1 MDTSLE
7 TAVWA
12 RASEHYGSE
21 LERILDSAISSYKR
35 APGLQPPSRLYAKD
49 IGTQGIEALFGA
61 LLRGQAGRFHV
72 LSPGIEI
79 RHSLRLHLVHSLC
92 RRLLDDGQASEE
104 MRDRH
109 FAIDLGL

>member
-12 RASEHYGSE
+12 RASERYGSE

-35 APGLQPPSRLYAKD
+35 APGLEPPSRLYAKD
-49 IGTQGIEALFGA
+49 IGTTGLEALFSA
-61 LLRGQAGRFHV
+61 LLRSRVGRFHV
-72 LSPGIEI
+72 LNPGIEI

-104 MRDRH
+104 MRDQH

>member
-12 RASEHYGSE
+12 RASEHYGSG
-21 LERILDSAISSYKR
+21 LERILDSAILSYKR
-35 APGLQPPSRLYAKD
+35 APGLEPPSRLYAQD
-49 IGTQGIEALFGA
+49 IGIQGVEALLSA
-61 LLRGQAGRFHV
+61 LLRNRAGRFHV

-79 RHSLRLHLVHSLC
+79 RHSLRLHLVHNLC
-92 RRLLDDGQASEE
+92 RRLLDDGQASEA
-104 MRDRH
+104 MRDRY